1 MQIVLHGAGGRMGHV
16 ATDLL
21 KTGYGGAQ
29 LAAAVDVCAPAGSG
43 MYHALSEYAGPAD
56 CLLDFSHHSATA
68 SVYEYVTAR
77 RLPCVIAT
85 TGQTE
90 QELAL
95 LHEAAK
101 VVPVFLSANMSMGI
115 AMLAEFAKQAAA
127 MMPEADIEIV
137 EVHHNRKLDAP
148 SGTALLLA
156 DAVGEARPDSQLVF
170 GRSGQ
175 HKRDRQEIGV
185 HSLRMGNVVGVHEVH
200 VGTDTQ
206 TITLRHEAHDRALF
220 AEGAVRAAAFLVQQ
234 PAGLYSMKDL
244 FRK

>member
-1 MQIVLHGAGGRMGHV
+1 MQIVLHGANGRMGHV
-16 ATDLL
+16 AMELL
-21 KTGYGGAQ
+21 KAGYGGAG
-29 LAAAVDVCAPAGSG
+29 LAAAVDVSAPAGCG
-43 MYHALSEYAGPAD
+43 MYRALREYTGPAD

-77 RLPCVIAT
+77 HLPCVIAT

-127 MMPEADIEIV
+127 MMPEANIEIV

-156 DAVGEARPDSQLVF
+156 DAIEESRPDAQLVF

-175 HKRDRQEIGV
+175 QKRQEQEIGI
-185 HSLRMGNVVGVHEVH
+185 HSLRMGNVVGIHEVH

-220 AEGAVRAAAFLVQQ
+220 AEGAVRAAEFLVRQ